1 MNNAEHNV
9 SQSQVSF
16 HKQFYHRSP
25 LAWRG
30 DHSTSINAYGV
41 WGARIGIQISKRELY
56 THIHLDYV
64 RIEILSFKNKK
75 KKKKLSTL
83 NAKTQSN
90 GISLIASLASILN
103 VSVGVVY
110 FITYPLLFL

>member
-30 DHSTSINAYGV
+30 DHSTSISAYKV
-41 WGARIGIQISKRELY
+41 WGARTEIQISKREFH

-64 RIEILSFKNKK
+64 RIKILSFKNKK
-75 KKKKLSTL
+75 KKKKKQKL
-83 NAKTQSN
+83 
-90 GISLIASLASILN
+90 
-103 VSVGVVY
+103 
-110 FITYPLLFL
+110 